1 MRLVISLKQD
11 IRFQFR
17 HGFYYVYAILSV
29 IYVLVLRF
37 LPVPLVHP
45 TMVLILF
52 TDVCALGFFFVGA
65 IILLERGQN
74 ITESLFVTPLR
85 LYEYLLSKLLSF
97 LILSVLSTGIII
109 LGASIHMQNVVWF
122 CFGLIFSS
130 GIYTLFGLVFAA
142 KARNVNDYFVR
153 SLGMGMLI
161 SLPIVAYLGLFDSP
175 LFYLFPSKATLILLD
190 ALGQTHTSGELVY
203 AGVSLLFWTLL
214 FAFMA
219 HRRFENHVRHP
230 A

>member
-29 IYVLVLRF
+29 FYILVLRF

-122 CFGLIFSS
+122 CFGLILSS

-175 LFYLFPSKATLILLD
+175 IFYLFPSKATLILLD
-190 ALGQTHTSGELVY
+190 ALGRTYPSGELVY
-203 AGVSLLFWTLL
+203 AGVSLLVWILL